1 MDDPTTHEAGARP
14 APAADGLAPHEAH
27 AAPAAYPTNNAT
39 AVVAL
44 VSTLLPFPVLGAV
57 LGIVLGVCARREI
70 ERHGQTGEPMA
81 VVAIVLGAL
90 ELVPVVVFAL
100 LMLITAGSIIG
111 SAPRS
116 SGTSGQPVASASAA
130 PPTAAAAPTATA
142 APATPVGQ
150 AQPAAPSTVSSADA
164 VATVGRYFAA
174 VNAHDYQSAYGT
186 FGSGWRANHPYGA
199 FASGFSDTVG
209 DQMGPITAAA
219 APSADGSRDV
229 HVDFVS
235 RHTDGSTVP
244 YTCNYTVGLE
254 QSRAVI
260 TNGSCTQA

>member
-1 MDDPTTHEAGARP
+1 MDDPTTHETGAPP
-14 APAADGLAPHEAH
+14 APAADGFGPHEP
-27 AAPAAYPTNNAT
+27 PAAYPTNNAT

-57 LGIVLGVCARREI
+57 LGVVLGVCARREI
-70 ERHGQTGEPMA
+70 QRHGQTGEPMA
-81 VVAIVLGAL
+81 VVAIVLGAV
-90 ELVPVVVFAL
+90 ELGSIVIFVL
-100 LMLITAGSIIG
+100 LMLITAGSIVG

-150 AQPAAPSTVSSADA
+150 AQPAAPSTVSSPDA
-164 VATVGRYFAA
+164 VGTVGRYFAA
-174 VNAHDYQSAYGT
+174 VNAHDYQSAYAT
-186 FGSGWRANHPYGA
+186 FGSAWRANHPYGA
-199 FASGFSDTVG
+199 FASGFSDTAG
-209 DQMGPITAAA
+209 DQMGPTTAAA
-219 APSADGSRDV
+219 SPSADGSRDV

-244 YTCNYTVGLE
+244 YTCNYTVGSE